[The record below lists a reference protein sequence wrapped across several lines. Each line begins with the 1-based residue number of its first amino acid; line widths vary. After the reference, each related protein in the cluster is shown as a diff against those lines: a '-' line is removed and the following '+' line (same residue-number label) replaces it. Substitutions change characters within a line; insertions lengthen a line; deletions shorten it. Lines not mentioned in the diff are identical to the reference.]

1 MAKKEIGIIKLQ
13 IPAGKATPAPPVG
26 TALGPMGL
34 NIMEFCKAFN
44 AKTQS
49 DFEPGT
55 PVPVVITAYADRT
68 FTFVMR
74 KPPVSFYLK
83 KAANLK
89 SGSKTPGS
97 AIVGKL
103 TMDDIRKI
111 AVDKMEDMNATDV
124 EAAAQMV
131 AGSARSMGI
140 EVVG

>member
-1 MAKKEIGIIKLQ
+1 MAKKEIGLIKLQ
-13 IPAGKATPAPPVG
+13 IPAGKANPAPPVG

-34 NIMEFCKAFN
+34 NIMEFCKEFN

-68 FTFVMR
+68 FSFIMR
-74 KPPVSFYLK
+74 KPPVSYYLK
-83 KAANLK
+83 KAANIK
-89 SGSKTPGS
+89 SGSKNPGPDVV
-97 AIVGKL
+97 AKL
-103 TMDDIRKI
+103 SMDEIRKI
-111 AVDKMEDMNATDV
+111 AEDKMVDMNASDV